1 MKSVIPKPPPW
12 SAQTV
17 FGAAVVVA
25 LLAAL
30 ALTFLFGGQA
40 VSGWLFSR

>member
-12 SAQTV
+12 SAQTLA
-17 FGAAVVVA
+17 GAAVVVA

-30 ALTFLFGGQA
+30 ALTFLLGGPG
-40 VSGWLFSR
+40 VSSWLFSH